1 MDKKEIKRS
10 IFIAA
15 LAVAVCV
22 TVQNFAV
29 IAQVFMI
36 ALNALKPLI
45 IGCIIA
51 YIFNIIMNSF
61 EKHYFPKSTS
71 HKVEI
76 TRRPVCLVAS
86 FAITVA
92 IIVLILYIVIPEL
105 AGAISVL
112 YDEIPSQLVKLK
124 DFVAKELQQYPEIQ
138 QKISDFNVDWS
149 SIVEKATN
157 LFTIG
162 VTGILSSAVG
172 IIGGLTMTVTNLI
185 LGFVFAAY
193 LLLRKDK
200 LYTDVKRI
208 MTIAFSERSNRKIR
222 RIYHTAHDTFRSFFV
237 GQFVE
242 AIILGSLCFVGMTIL
257 KLPYAGMS
265 GTLVGITALIP
276 IVGAFIGAGISAFMI
291 LNLIY
296 PKVVGSSIG
305 LPGVWVLAAVTVGGG
320 LFGILGMLLGV
331 PLAAT
336 IYKLCFEKL
345 ERREKALG
353 ITSTKTETPAQKTP
367 EKSKIPVSKSQK
379 KK

>member
-61 EKHYFPKSTS
+61 EKYYFPKSTS

-157 LFTIG
+157 LLTTG

-257 KLPYAGMS
+257 KLPYAERNSRRNYGS
-265 GTLVGITALIP
+265 YTYCRSFHRCWNKCIHDTHGKSHA
-276 IVGAFIGAGISAFMI
+276 GANLPHFPHHSPAGRGQP
-291 LNLIY
+291 NL
-296 PKVVGSSIG
+296 PQGSRFFDRAARSVGSCRSNSRRRTFRDPRYAPRSTARSYY
-305 LPGVWVLAAVTVGGG
+305 LQA
-320 LFGILGMLLGV
+320 LF
-331 PLAAT
+331 
-336 IYKLCFEKL
+336 
-345 ERREKALG
+345 
-353 ITSTKTETPAQKTP
+353 
-367 EKSKIPVSKSQK
+367 
-379 KK
+379 

>member
-138 QKISDFNVDWS
+138 QKISDH
-149 SIVEKATN
+149 EQ
-157 LFTIG
+157 L
-162 VTGILSSAVG
+162 
-172 IIGGLTMTVTNLI
+172 
-185 LGFVFAAY
+185 
-193 LLLRKDK
+193 
-200 LYTDVKRI
+200 
-208 MTIAFSERSNRKIR
+208 
-222 RIYHTAHDTFRSFFV
+222 
-237 GQFVE
+237 
-242 AIILGSLCFVGMTIL
+242 
-257 KLPYAGMS
+257 
-265 GTLVGITALIP
+265 
-276 IVGAFIGAGISAFMI
+276 
-291 LNLIY
+291 
-296 PKVVGSSIG
+296 
-305 LPGVWVLAAVTVGGG
+305 
-320 LFGILGMLLGV
+320 
-331 PLAAT
+331 
-336 IYKLCFEKL
+336 
-345 ERREKALG
+345 
-353 ITSTKTETPAQKTP
+353 
-367 EKSKIPVSKSQK
+367 
-379 KK
+379 